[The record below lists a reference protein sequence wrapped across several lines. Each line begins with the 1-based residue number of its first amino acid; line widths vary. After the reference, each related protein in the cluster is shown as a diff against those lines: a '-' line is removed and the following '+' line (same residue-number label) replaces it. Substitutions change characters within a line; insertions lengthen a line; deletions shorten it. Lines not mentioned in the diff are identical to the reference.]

1 MISKEECRKYVGGNL
16 TDQQVEKLRDT
27 LYALVEPVLDDYIE
41 SCATLK
47 PTCKK
52 LLSTVE
58 SHQSDKKMK
67 ATV

>member
-1 MISKEECRKYVGGNL
+1 MISTEECRKHLGRNY
-16 TDQQVEKLRDT
+16 TDQQVEKLRDV
-27 LYALVEPVLDDYIE
+27 LYALVEPVLDDYIQ

-58 SHQSDKKMK
+58 SHQNDRRTKDM
-67 ATV
+67 A

>member
-1 MISKEECRKYVGGNL
+1 MISTEECRKHFGQSL
-16 TDQQVEKLRDT
+16 TDIQLEKLRDA

-52 LLSTVE
+52 LSYIVE
-58 SHQSDKKMK
+58 SHQRDRKMK
-67 ATV
+67 DTA